1 MSEAASHMSSESPG
15 RRIRQFDVTV
25 ADIVVETPDTVT
37 LVFDGPDPFEYKAGQ
52 FCTIDPHQ
60 FRVIAGMTR
69 FLEDQKRHKEPP
81 RAYSMASAPY
91 EPLAI
96 TIKEEYYES
105 GATKYPPL
113 LSPVLVHNVLKGS
126 RMLIS
131 GFTGPYTLPDNVL
144 DRTDHIVHVTAGSG
158 SVPNWS
164 MLKFAVKC
172 LPTLKHT
179 FIYSNKTWDDI
190 IFRDDLNAFCAL
202 HADKVRLV
210 HCLTRQDVP
219 AGAPVGCRRGRV
231 TADMLRELI
240 PDPNAVMVYACGPAL
255 SSHDRAAAREKGVE
269 PTPRFMETVN
279 AAVKE
284 IGVPKDRFKTEAY
297 G

>member
-1 MSEAASHMSSESPG
+1 MTTTASTG
-15 RRIRQFDVTV
+15 RRIRQYEVVVSDV
-25 ADIVVETPDTVT
+25 IVETADTVT
-37 LVFDGPDPFEYKAGQ
+37 LVFEGEGPFEYKAGQ
-52 FCTIDPHQ
+52 FCTVDPHQ

-69 FLEDQKRHKEPP
+69 FLEDLKKHKEPP
-81 RAYSMASAPY
+81 RAYSMASAPF

-113 LSPVLVHNVLKGS
+113 LSPVLVHNVWKGM
-126 RMLIS
+126 RMTIS
-131 GFTGPYTLPDNVL
+131 GFTGPYTLPDDVL

-164 MLKFAVKC
+164 ILKYAVRC
-172 LPTLKHT
+172 LPTLRHT
-179 FIYSNKTWDDI
+179 FIYSNKTWDDV
-190 IFRDDLNAFCAL
+190 IFRDELNRFCAA
-202 HADKVRLV
+202 HADKVQLV

-219 AGAPVGCRRGRV
+219 PDAPPGTRRGRV
-231 TADMLRELI
+231 SADLLREFI
-240 PDPNAVMVYACGPAL
+240 PDPNAVLVYACGPAL
-255 SSHDRAAAREKGVE
+255 SSHDRAAAREKGIE
-269 PTPRFMETVN
+269 PAPRFMETVS
-279 AAVKE
+279 AAIRE

>member
-1 MSEAASHMSSESPG
+1 MTTTATTG
-15 RRIRQFDVTV
+15 RRIRQHEVVVSDV
-25 ADIVVETPDTVT
+25 IVETADTVT
-37 LVFDGPDPFEYKAGQ
+37 LVFEGEGPFEYKAGQ
-52 FCTIDPHQ
+52 FCTVDPHQ

-69 FLEDQKRHKEPP
+69 FLEDLKKHKEPP
-81 RAYSMASAPY
+81 RAYSMASAPF

-105 GATKYPPL
+105 GSTKYPPL
-113 LSPVLVHNVLKGS
+113 LSPVLVHNVPKGA
-126 RMLIS
+126 RMSIS

-164 MLKFAVKC
+164 ILKYAVRC
-172 LPTLKHT
+172 LPTLRHT
-179 FIYSNKTWDDI
+179 FVYSNKTWDDI
-190 IFRDDLNAFCAL
+190 IFRDELNAFCAA
-202 HADKVRLV
+202 HADRVQLV

-219 AGAPVGCRRGRV
+219 PDAPPGTRRGRV
-231 TADMLRELI
+231 SADLLREFI
-240 PDPNAVMVYACGPAL
+240 PDPNAVLVYACGPAL
-255 SSHDRAAAREKGVE
+255 SSHDRAAAREKGIE
-269 PTPRFMETVN
+269 PTPRFMETVS
-279 AAVKE
+279 AAVRE

>member
-1 MSEAASHMSSESPG
+1 MTTTASTG
-15 RRIRQFDVTV
+15 RRIRQYEVVVSDV
-25 ADIVVETPDTVT
+25 IVETADTVT
-37 LVFDGPDPFEYKAGQ
+37 LVFEGEGPFEYKAGQ
-52 FCTIDPHQ
+52 FCTIGPHQ

-69 FLEDQKRHKEPP
+69 FLEDLKKHKEPP
-81 RAYSMASAPY
+81 RAYSMASAPF

-105 GATKYPPL
+105 GTTKYPPL
-113 LSPVLVHNVLKGS
+113 LSPVLVHNVAKGM
-126 RMLIS
+126 RMTIS
-131 GFTGPYTLPDNVL
+131 GFTGPYTLPDDVL

-164 MLKFAVKC
+164 ILKYAVRC
-172 LPTLKHT
+172 LPTLRHT
-179 FIYSNKTWDDI
+179 FIYSNKTWDDV
-190 IFRDDLNAFCAL
+190 IFRDELNRFCAA

-219 AGAPVGCRRGRV
+219 PDAPPGTRRGRV
-231 TADMLRELI
+231 SADLLRELI
-240 PDPNAVMVYACGPAL
+240 PDPNAVLVYACGPAL
-255 SSHDRAAAREKGVE
+255 SSYERAAAREKGIE
-269 PTPRFMETVN
+269 PTPRFMETVS
-279 AAVKE
+279 AAVRD

>member
-1 MSEAASHMSSESPG
+1 MSTEVAGTPTG
-15 RRIRQFDVTV
+15 RRIRQFDVLV
-25 ADIVVETPDTVT
+25 ADIIVETPDTVT
-37 LVFDGPDPFEYKAGQ
+37 LVYEGPEPFEYKAGQ

-60 FRVIAGMTR
+60 FKVTAGMTK
-69 FLEDQKRHKEPP
+69 FLEDLKKHKEPP
-81 RAYSMASAPY
+81 RAYSMASAPH

-96 TIKEEYYES
+96 TIKEETYES
-105 GATKYPPL
+105 GSTKYPPL
-113 LSPVLVHNVLKGS
+113 LSPVLVHHVEKGS

-131 GFTGPYTLPDNVL
+131 GFTGPYHLPDNVL
-144 DRTDHIVHVTAGSG
+144 DKTDHLVHITAGSG

-164 MLKFAVKC
+164 MLKHAVKFIPQ
-172 LPTLKHT
+172 LRHT
-179 FIYSNKTWDDI
+179 FIYSNKTWDDV
-190 IFRDDLNAFCAL
+190 IFRDALNAFCAE

-219 AGAPVGCRRGRV
+219 EGAPAGTRRGRV
-231 TADMLRELI
+231 SADLLGELI
-240 PDPNAVMVYACGPAL
+240 PDPTAVLIYACGPAL

-269 PTPRFMETVN
+269 PTPRFMETVS

-284 IGVPKDRFKTEAY
+284 IGVPKDRYKTEAY

>member
-1 MSEAASHMSSESPG
+1 MTTTASTG
-15 RRIRQFDVTV
+15 RRIRQYEVVVSDV
-25 ADIVVETPDTVT
+25 IVETADTVT
-37 LVFDGPDPFEYKAGQ
+37 LVFEGEGPFEYKAGQ

-69 FLEDQKRHKEPP
+69 FLEDLKKHKEPP
-81 RAYSMASAPY
+81 RAYSMASAPF

-105 GATKYPPL
+105 GTTKYPPL
-113 LSPVLVHNVLKGS
+113 LSPVLVHNVAKGM
-126 RMLIS
+126 RMTIS
-131 GFTGPYTLPDNVL
+131 GFTGPYTLPDDVL

-164 MLKFAVKC
+164 ILKYAVRC
-172 LPTLKHT
+172 LPTLRHT
-179 FIYSNKTWDDI
+179 FIYSNKTWDDV
-190 IFRDDLNAFCAL
+190 IFRDELNRFCAA

-219 AGAPVGCRRGRV
+219 PDAPPGTRRGRV
-231 TADMLRELI
+231 SADLLRELI
-240 PDPNAVMVYACGPAL
+240 PDPNAVLVYACGPAL
-255 SSHDRAAAREKGVE
+255 SSYERAAAREKGIE
-269 PTPRFMETVN
+269 PTPRFMETVS
-279 AAVKE
+279 AAVRD

>member
-1 MSEAASHMSSESPG
+1 MSSDAPG
-15 RRIRQFDVTV
+15 RRIRQFDVRV
-25 ADIVVETPDTVT
+25 ADVVVETPDTVT
-37 LVFDGPDPFEYKAGQ
+37 LVFEGSDPFEYKAGQ

-69 FLEDQKRHKEPP
+69 FLEDLKHHKEPP

-96 TIKEEYYES
+96 TIKEEVYEP

-113 LSPVLVHNVLKGS
+113 LSPVLVHNVLAGS
-126 RMLIS
+126 RMKIS
-131 GFTGPYTLPDNVL
+131 GFTGPYTYPDNVL
-144 DRTDHIVHVTAGSG
+144 DRTDHIVHLTAGSG
-158 SVPNWS
+158 SVPNWA

-172 LPTLKHT
+172 LPSLRHT
-179 FIYSNKTWDDI
+179 FIYSNKTWDDV
-190 IFRDDLNAFCAL
+190 IFRDALNAFCAE
-202 HADKVRLV
+202 HQDKVRLV

-219 AGAPVGCRRGRV
+219 PDAPPGTRRGRV
-231 TADMLRELI
+231 SADLLHELI
-240 PDPNAVMVYACGPAL
+240 PDPNAVLLFACGPAL

-269 PTPRFMETVN
+269 PTPRFMETIT

>member
-1 MSEAASHMSSESPG
+1 MSDAAATAPG
-15 RRIRQFDVTV
+15 RRIRQFDVLV
-25 ADIVVETPDTVT
+25 SDIVVETPDTVT
-37 LVFDGPDPFEYKAGQ
+37 LVFEGQEPFEYKAGQ

-60 FRVIAGMTR
+60 FKVTAGMTR
-69 FLEDQKRHKEPP
+69 FLEDLKKHKEPP
-81 RAYSMASAPY
+81 RAYSMASAPH

-96 TIKEEYYES
+96 TIKEELYES
-105 GATKYPPL
+105 GSTKYPPL
-113 LSPVLVHNVLKGS
+113 LSPVLVHHVEKHS

-131 GFTGPYTLPDNVL
+131 GFTGPYHLPDNIL
-144 DRTDHIVHVTAGSG
+144 EKTRHIVHITAGSG

-164 MLKFAVKC
+164 MLKHAVKF
-172 LPTLKHT
+172 LPELTHT

-190 IFRDDLNAFCAL
+190 IFRDALNTFCAE
-202 HADKVRLV
+202 HADTVRLV

-219 AGAPVGCRRGRV
+219 EGAPAGTRRGRV
-231 TADMLRELI
+231 SADLLRELI
-240 PDPNAVMVYACGPAL
+240 PDPAAVMIYACGPAL

-269 PTPRFMETVN
+269 PTPRFMETVS

-284 IGVPKDRFKTEAY
+284 IGVPKDRYKTEAY

>member
-1 MSEAASHMSSESPG
+1 MSTEVAGTPTG
-15 RRIRQFDVTV
+15 RRIRQFDVLV

-37 LVFDGPDPFEYKAGQ
+37 LVYEGPEPFEYKAGQ

-60 FRVIAGMTR
+60 FKVAAGITR
-69 FLEDQKRHKEPP
+69 FLEDLKKHKEPP
-81 RAYSMASAPY
+81 RAYSMASAPH

-96 TIKEEYYES
+96 TIKEETYES
-105 GATKYPPL
+105 GSTKYPPL
-113 LSPVLVHNVLKGS
+113 LSPVLVHHVEKGS

-131 GFTGPYTLPDNVL
+131 GFTGPYHLPDNVL
-144 DRTDHIVHVTAGSG
+144 EKTDHLVHITAGSG

-164 MLKFAVKC
+164 MLKHAVKFIPQ
-172 LPTLKHT
+172 LRHT
-179 FIYSNKTWDDI
+179 FIYSNKTWDDV
-190 IFRDDLNAFCAL
+190 IFRDALNAFCAE

-219 AGAPVGCRRGRV
+219 EGAPPGTRRGRV
-231 TADMLRELI
+231 SADLLRELI
-240 PDPNAVMVYACGPAL
+240 PNPNDVLIYACGPAL

-269 PTPRFMETVN
+269 PTPRFMETVS

-284 IGVPKDRFKTEAY
+284 IGVPKDRYKTEAY